1 MSLELSVIPELIEN
15 AYLNPWLSP
24 SQLTKTGECLLRGF
38 GRDDKSQE
46 FLPSLISGPNVEIGN
61 LIHRAIELADGRL
74 NIQEVFDALKKARES
89 KLKLD
94 LRRKHYCNLSEAIGE
109 TKWAEK
115 RSILLTHRGELQ
127 SLNLEDIFQ
136 KGSGSFDYQEI
147 DYSRLVWPST
157 NYEVFIRSETLGL
170 SGRVDRL
177 ELRLPNTVVITD
189 VKTGEVKDSD
199 GKIFNEYVMQM
210 AAYEL
215 LVNEVWPNSKIELV
229 LDASNQYQ
237 VALSSKERADCKE
250 RVAQLRESLGKRAKT
265 VVAANEVQKAGNHC
279 LDCPIRHVCSTY
291 RNVLKADEFNSIISQ
306 ENNDKITDGY
316 GIVVKSQFLMGNHVV
331 NIKTSSGRLV
341 QIRSRY
347 DWQVKEIQLGQ
358 QLFFFNF
365 TPKKNGNR
373 MSVTAGVPS
382 NYSDDFFSGRNW
394 SSEVFLSND

>member
-1 MSLELSVIPELIEN
+1 MSLELSVIPEPVEK

-24 SQLTKTGECLLRGF
+24 SQLTKTGECLLRSF
-38 GRDDKSQE
+38 GRDGINRD
-46 FLPSLISGPNVEIGN
+46 FLPSLISGPYVEIGN
-61 LIHRAIELADGRL
+61 LIHRAIELADGRS
-74 NIQEVFDALKKARES
+74 NIHDVFVALKKMRES
-89 KLKLD
+89 QLESD
-94 LRRKHYCNLSEAIGE
+94 LRRKHYCNLSDAIGE

-115 RSILLTHRGELQ
+115 ISILMTHHGELQ
-127 SLNLEDIFQ
+127 SLNIESINQ
-136 KGSGSFDYQEI
+136 IVNESVDYQGI
-147 DYSRLVWPST
+147 DLSKLAWPST
-157 NYEVFIRSETLGL
+157 NYEVFIRSEALGL
-170 SGRVDRL
+170 SGRVDRM

-189 VKTGEVKDSD
+189 VKTGEVKDSN
-199 GKIFNEYVMQM
+199 GKVLNDYVMQM

-215 LVNEVWPNSKIELV
+215 LVNEVWPNANIELV

-237 VALSSKERADCKE
+237 VDLSTAERAACKR

-265 VVAANEVQKAGNHC
+265 VVAATEVQKAGKHC

-291 RNVLKADEFNSIISQ
+291 RKVLETDGFNSIIDPES
-306 ENNDKITDGY
+306 NDKITDGY
-316 GIVVKSQFLMGNHVV
+316 GTVVKSQFLMGSHVV

-347 DWQVKEIQLGQ
+347 DWQVKKIHLGQ
-358 QLFFFNF
+358 RLFFFNF

-382 NYSDDFFSGRNW
+382 NYSDEFFSGRNW